1 MGLYIAGLALDG
13 LIGGMIS
20 MKMNTVRLGAALLA
34 VGFAGSAGGAQEIR
48 HVYSGSQLRET
59 PDVALAR
66 HLRTLAESPRNG
78 NALRG
83 AGEAAL
89 ALSDPQTALT
99 FFARAEEV
107 TPRDG
112 RVKAGMGSA
121 FVLLE
126 QPAAAL
132 RFFAEAKSMGILE
145 RTFAGDRGL
154 AYDLTGDPRR
164 AQADYRMALDYRE
177 DPEIRQRLALSLAI
191 TGDREG
197 ALETIDDLLR
207 KQDRGAWRTR
217 AFILAL
223 TGDTAGATE
232 ATRAV
237 LPAQASA
244 LQPFFARLPWLTPAE
259 RAMAVHFGRIPSAG
273 TQSATAAPPAPTQYA
288 NAASAAG
295 QTARPGPGRPTA
307 ASRRAPQAEADT
319 TSARRRPGGRD
330 GTVKQAPFAKA
341 QRAPEPAS
349 ATPTQRSGRT
359 AVRTASL
366 SSSEKE
372 SEPSDP
378 GPAPVADA
386 KPAPTGLASVAG
398 ASSNDASEKTKPAQA
413 AAATPAAKKPP
424 IVRLPFGPPTPG
436 TPPRLADIGEAVAV
450 PDAAQGRKSDAAS
463 KAAAPSRH
471 WVQIAGGANKDG
483 LPREFKRLKA
493 MAPELFSGK
502 TAWTTPLRF
511 TNRLL
516 VGPFE
521 SENEAQAFVNALV
534 EADLAAFSWTSAEGQ
549 EIEKLAV
556 Q

>member
-1 MGLYIAGLALDG
+1 
-13 LIGGMIS
+13 
-20 MKMNTVRLGAALLA
+20 MNLNRVRLGAALLA
-34 VGFAGSAGGAQEIR
+34 VGFASSAGGAQEIR

-89 ALSDPQTALT
+89 ALNDPQTALT

-126 QPAAAL
+126 QPEAAL

-154 AYDLTGDPRR
+154 AYDLTGDPIR
-164 AQADYRMALDYRE
+164 AQADYRMSLAYRE
-177 DPEIRQRLALSLAI
+177 DPDVRQRLALSLAI
-191 TGDREG
+191 SGDRDG
-197 ALETIDDLLR
+197 AIKTIDDLLR

-259 RAMAVHFGRIPSAG
+259 RAMAVHFGRIPTAG
-273 TQSATAAPPAPTQYA
+273 TQSAAAAPPAQTQYA
-288 NAASAAG
+288 NAAPAAG
-295 QTARPGPGRPTA
+295 QAARPSPSQSTA
-307 ASRRAPQAEADT
+307 SSRRAAQTEPDT
-319 TSARRRPGGRD
+319 TSTRRRPGSRD
-330 GTVKQAPFAKA
+330 GTVRQAPFAKA
-341 QRAPEPAS
+341 QRAAEPAS
-349 ATPTQRSGRT
+349 TPPAQRSGRT
-359 AVRTASL
+359 AVRTAPL
-366 SSSEKE
+366 PSSEKE
-372 SEPSDP
+372 PEPSDP
-378 GPAPVADA
+378 APAPAADA
-386 KPAPTGLASVAG
+386 KSAPTGSASAAG
-398 ASSNDASEKTKPAQA
+398 AFQKIAPEPTKPAKT
-413 AAATPAAKKPP
+413 AAATPSAKKPP
-424 IVRLPFGPPTPG
+424 VVRLPFGPPTPG
-436 TPPRLADIGEAVAV
+436 TPPRLADIGEAVAAV
-450 PDAAQGRKSDAAS
+450 PDAVQGEKRAS
-463 KAAAPSRH
+463 APEAAAPSRH

-493 MAPELFSGK
+493 KAPDLLSGK
-502 TAWTTPLRF
+502 TAWTSPLRF

-521 SENEAQAFVNALV
+521 SETEAQAFVNALV
-534 EADLAAFSWTSAEGQ
+534 AADLAAFSWTSAEGQ

>member
-1 MGLYIAGLALDG
+1 
-13 LIGGMIS
+13 
-20 MKMNTVRLGAALLA
+20 MKMNTLRLGAALLV
-34 VGFAGSAGGAQEIR
+34 VGFASSAGGAQEIR

-78 NALRG
+78 NALKG

-89 ALSDPQTALT
+89 ALNDPQTALT

-126 QPAAAL
+126 QPEAAL

-154 AYDLTGDPRR
+154 AYDLTGDPIR
-164 AQADYRMALDYRE
+164 AQADYRMSLAYRE
-177 DPEIRQRLALSLAI
+177 DPDVRQRLALSLAI
-191 TGDREG
+191 SGDRDG
-197 ALETIDDLLR
+197 AIKTIDDLLR

-259 RAMAVHFGRIPSAG
+259 RAMAVHFGRIPTAG
-273 TQSATAAPPAPTQYA
+273 TQNAAAAPPAQTQYA
-288 NAASAAG
+288 NAGPATG
-295 QTARPGPGRPTA
+295 QATSPSRPTA
-307 ASRRAPQAEADT
+307 SSRRAAQAEPDK
-319 TSARRRPGGRD
+319 TSARRRPGSRD
-330 GTVKQAPFAKA
+330 GTVRQAPFAKA
-341 QRAPEPAS
+341 QRTAEPAS
-349 ATPTQRSGRT
+349 APPTQRSGRT
-359 AVRTASL
+359 AVRTAPL
-366 SSSEKE
+366 PSSEKE

-378 GPAPVADA
+378 APAPAADA
-386 KPAPTGLASVAG
+386 KPAPTGSASAAG
-398 ASSNDASEKTKPAQA
+398 ASQKSAPERTKPAKT
-413 AAATPAAKKPP
+413 AAATPPAKKPP
-424 IVRLPFGPPTPG
+424 VVRLPFGPPTPG
-436 TPPRLADIGEAVAV
+436 TPPRLADIGEAVAAV
-450 PDAAQGRKSDAAS
+450 PDAAQGEQRAPAP

-493 MAPELFSGK
+493 KAPDLLSGK
-502 TAWTTPLRF
+502 TAWTSPLRF

-521 SENEAQAFVNALV
+521 SETEAQAFVNALV
-534 EADLAAFSWTSAEGQ
+534 AADLAAFSWTSAEGQ